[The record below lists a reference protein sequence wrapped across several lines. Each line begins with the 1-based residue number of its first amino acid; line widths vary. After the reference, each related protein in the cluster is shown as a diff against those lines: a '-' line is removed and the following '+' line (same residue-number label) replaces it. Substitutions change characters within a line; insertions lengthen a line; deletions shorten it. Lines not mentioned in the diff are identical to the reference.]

1 MFKNKRWLRELYL
14 VYGSR
19 LHVNVLIGQLL
30 YLRYRVSPSLEGMHG
45 GGVQKGPPVC
55 LAQDSWVATFSPVE
69 FVIFSLGTI
78 AKQDNWYL
86 KIHRKSILSQRH
98 NCYDSE
104 K

>member
-45 GGVQKGPPVC
+45 GGVQKGPPQSALLRTVG
-55 LAQDSWVATFSPVE
+55 LQPSVLLNMSF
-69 FVIFSLGTI
+69 FSLGTI
-78 AKQDNWYL
+78 AKTG
-86 KIHRKSILSQRH
+86 
-98 NCYDSE
+98 
-104 K
+104 